1 MHDVFKSWCW
11 RRLLR
16 VPWTESRSNQPI
28 LKESNP
34 EYSWKDWRWSWSYT
48 TLVIWY
54 KGPTHW
60 KRPWCWEGLK
70 AGRKGGWQRMRWL
83 DGITESMDISLSKV
97 WEIKDRKA
105 WCAAVRG
112 FAKSWTQLSY
122 STQPINKTN
131 PKCPNVCLTSH
142 IIKLY
147 KNGHTF
153 YHLCLSDK
161 RRQHH
166 KVSQNA
172 LNPRKPLFHYFRFKC
187 QGSVCLSTVV
197 ILCWKTFSFAYIL

>member
-1 MHDVFKSWCW
+1 MS
-11 RRLLR
+11 
-16 VPWTESRSNQPI
+16 
-28 LKESNP
+28 
-34 EYSWKDWRWSWSYT
+34 
-48 TLVIWY
+48 
-54 KGPTHW
+54 
-60 KRPWCWEGLK
+60 
-70 AGRKGGWQRMRWL
+70 WL

-122 STQPINKTN
+122 STQPNNKTN

-153 YHLCLSDK
+153 YHLCLSEK

-166 KVSQNA
+166 KVS
-172 LNPRKPLFHYFRFKC
+172 
-187 QGSVCLSTVV
+187 
-197 ILCWKTFSFAYIL
+197 